1 MPGAG
6 FSLATYAYV
15 ALIDPA
21 TSGATLCLGGSASYG
36 LSFGYLLPQTT
47 PSQAVQVTNCGSAPL
62 TFTSIASNNTA
73 FTLPAGSNSCTGSL
87 AVGASCAVSLV
98 FAPTA
103 VQAYS
108 GQLTFMSNASI
119 STTSISLS
127 GSGGEPVAG
136 FGPPGMTQTLIFP
149 STLVGQS
156 SSAQLIGLFNN
167 GTVPLTIYLSQ
178 IAVTSGFA
186 LAHGGTCPAS
196 LPAQQSCWIF
206 VEFVPTTAGTVNGT
220 LSVAS
225 NDPVHPTVGTS
236 LTGTAYAT
244 YPVATITALLNPS
257 YPINTETS
265 PITMSVFGTNFF
277 SASVVYINGVAQTTT
292 YESDTFL
299 TVTFSP
305 TLLNAVGQ
313 IPVTVF
319 NPTPGGGSSVP
330 YPLICYRSIPLTA
343 STLRVDPVGGLLYA
357 AIPSSASQNP
367 DTIVPI
373 ESRNRRHDDADC
385 SGQRPAGACSLRR
398 WQRSLCGVGRSATA
412 HQSEDA
418 GH

>member
-1 MPGAG
+1 MYTRPGVYAGSVPMPGAG

-156 SSAQLIGLFNN
+156 SSAHN
-167 GTVPLTIYLSQ
+167 
-178 IAVTSGFA
+178 
-186 LAHGGTCPAS
+186 
-196 LPAQQSCWIF
+196 
-206 VEFVPTTAGTVNGT
+206 
-220 LSVAS
+220 LSVSDSRHKRLCAGARRHLPRLATRPAILLDLCRVCAHDGW
-225 NDPVHPTVGTS
+225 NGQRDPVCG
-236 LTGTAYAT
+236 
-244 YPVATITALLNPS
+244 
-257 YPINTETS
+257 E
-265 PITMSVFGTNFF
+265 
-277 SASVVYINGVAQTTT
+277 Q
-292 YESDTFL
+292 
-299 TVTFSP
+299 
-305 TLLNAVGQ
+305 
-313 IPVTVF
+313 
-319 NPTPGGGSSVP
+319 
-330 YPLICYRSIPLTA
+330 R
-343 STLRVDPVGGLLYA
+343 
-357 AIPSSASQNP
+357 SSASHGRYIS
-367 DTIVPI
+367 DGDGLCHL
-373 ESRNRRHDDADC
+373 SCRHDYRAAESFLSDQHRDVAYYDERLRNQFLF
-385 SGQRPAGACSLRR
+385 GLGGLHQWRGANDDL
-398 WQRSLCGVGRSATA
+398 
-412 HQSEDA
+412 
-418 GH
+418 